1 MTKQVLRIYVDTS
14 VFGGVFDKEFAEPTK
29 IFLHQASLGFFQLV
43 TSVAVRNEIRQAL
56 EQVQS
61 VFARFSQ
68 LLETVRVNEDA
79 LRLRTAYIQSGILT
93 EKNATDAL
101 HVAMATVAQCAAIVS
116 WNFKH
121 IVQRRRI
128 HGFEAVNTLM
138 DYRPPEIFS
147 PREIIEA

>member
-1 MTKQVLRIYVDTS
+1 MKTPLRVYADTS
-14 VFGGVFDKEFAEPTK
+14 VFGGCFDKEFDDESRA
-29 IFLHQASLGFFQLV
+29 FFDRV
-43 TSVAVRNEIRQAL
+43 S
-56 EQVQS
+56 S
-61 VFARFSQ
+61 GVFV
-68 LLETVRVNEDA
+68 LLISDLTVRELENAPGEVREFYSTLTGYESVSETNECYGLRDA
-79 LRLRTAYIQSGILT
+79 YL
-93 EKNATDAL
+93 NAGVVGTSSAADAL
-101 HVAMATVAQCAAIVS
+101 HVAIATVYRADIIVS

>member
-1 MTKQVLRIYVDTS
+1 MKTPLRVYADTS
-14 VFGGVFDKEFAEPTK
+14 VLGGCFDKEFDDESRA
-29 IFLHQASLGFFQLV
+29 FFEHV
-43 TSVAVRNEIRQAL
+43 SSGKFV
-56 EQVQS
+56 
-61 VFARFSQ
+61 
-68 LLETVRVNEDA
+68 LLISDLTVREPENAPREVREFYSTLTGYESVSATNECYGLRDA
-79 LRLRTAYIQSGILT
+79 YL
-93 EKNATDAL
+93 NADVVGRASADDAL
-101 HVAMATVAQCAAIVS
+101 HVAIAAVYRADIVVS